1 VSKKSLGIQL
11 TNNSAHDMGKQ
22 NSIPE
27 LPEENRASRNIKG
40 RTSQASVKEV
50 DLLAQTYGSGEKY

>member
-1 VSKKSLGIQL
+1 
-11 TNNSAHDMGKQ
+11 MGKQ